1 MKSNNIYFSAV
12 VIMTDINKI
21 LVQKIY
27 VKLM

>member
-12 VIMTDINKI
+12 VIMADINKT